1 MPAQPIAHMAKHPAA
16 KDLVMSPELME
27 KVAARFRAL
36 SDPNR
41 LALLQLFVERD
52 RSVNELAEA
61 AGLSL
66 ANTSK
71 HLAVLCTAGFI
82 TRRKEG
88 TRVIY
93 TVNGATPR
101 LLCELVCNDVRA
113 QSERDL
119 ALANQSR

>member
-1 MPAQPIAHMAKHPAA
+1 MTRDTAETSG
-16 KDLVMSPELME
+16 DTMSPELME
-27 KVAARFRAL
+27 KVASRFRAL
-36 SDPNR
+36 ADPNR
-41 LALLQLFVERD
+41 LALLQLFVVKD

-71 HLAVLCTAGFI
+71 HLAVLCAAGFI
-82 TRRKEG
+82 LRRKIG

-93 TVNGATPR
+93 TVNGVTPR
-101 LLCELVCNDVRA
+101 VLCELVCKDVRA

-119 ALANQSR
+119 ALATQRG

>member
-1 MPAQPIAHMAKHPAA
+1 MSKPTAQTPGVLA
-16 KDLVMSPELME
+16 MSPELME

-71 HLAVLCTAGFI
+71 HLAVLCAAGFI

-101 LLCELVCNDVRA
+101 LLCELVCDDVRT

-119 ALANQSR
+119 ALSRR